1 MTLRRALLLLAAIVV
16 GLGTV
21 AVAKIGPSNVIGMLR
36 YDTRKEGDLRI
47 GSAAPDVALHA
58 VSGAGVVHIAERIG
72 PRPLV
77 LVFGS
82 FT

>member
-1 MTLRRALLLLAAIVV
+1 MTLRRALLLVAVLVVAAAA
-16 GLGTV
+16 L

-36 YDTRKEGDLRI
+36 WDTRREGDLRV

-58 VSGAGVVHIAERIG
+58 VAGPEMVRIARRIG

-77 LVFGS
+77 LIFGS